1 MLIRSIGAQWVI
13 EVRPH
18 KGELCPQPY
27 TGISIQGKYCR
38 GGQRQQGLSGWRMR
52 ARHPAEP
59 WGLELLAQH
68 RLFQT
73 GKPQS
78 TTVRLGLNINPT
90 LTDCVHLSPWYLPLK
105 CQTWTH
111 TYTHT
116 NQTVTFQLYSF
127 WSAFVLALQNHWDL
141 WAVGGCSVKLSLH
154 HMCNQKT
161 AVSLTKGGHFKGYLF
176 YKGQNACGT
185 ETCINM
191 DKWRTSDF

>member
-90 LTDCVHLSPWYLPLK
+90 LTDSVHLSPCFAVISPSEMPNLN
-105 CQTWTH
+105 TH
-111 TYTHT
+111 IYA
-116 NQTVTFQLYSF
+116 YKADSDI
-127 WSAFVLALQNHWDL
+127 SALLFLISLCAGSSESLR
-141 WAVGGCSVKLSLH
+141 SLSSRRL
-154 HMCNQKT
+154 
-161 AVSLTKGGHFKGYLF
+161 
-176 YKGQNACGT
+176 
-185 ETCINM
+185 
-191 DKWRTSDF
+191 